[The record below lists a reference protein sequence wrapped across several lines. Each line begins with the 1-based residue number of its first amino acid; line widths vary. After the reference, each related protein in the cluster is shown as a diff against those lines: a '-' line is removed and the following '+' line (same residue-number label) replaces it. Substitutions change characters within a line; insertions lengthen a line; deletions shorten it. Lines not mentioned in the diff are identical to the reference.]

1 MAVYSVK
8 DSGSLSMNKSDD
20 LCIHFLESLYDCA
33 QSELLPVRI
42 DAYPY
47 NDKDILRYEAI
58 ITNRDTEE
66 EIADYLVSV
75 YPDCI
80 MDIID
85 MDVLSDRYDKKGYDY
100 RCHEDYGK

>member
-8 DSGSLSMNKSDD
+8 DYGSLSMNKSDD

-47 NDKDILRYEAI
+47 KHHNHNETLCRVI
-58 ITNRDTEE
+58 
-66 EIADYLVSV
+66 
-75 YPDCI
+75 
-80 MDIID
+80 
-85 MDVLSDRYDKKGYDY
+85 
-100 RCHEDYGK
+100 

>member
-33 QSELLPVRI
+33 QSELLPVCI

-47 NDKDILRYEAI
+47 NDKDIVRYEAI

-75 YPDCI
+75 YREGAEKASKAAYKTLRK
-80 MDIID
+80 
-85 MDVLSDRYDKKGYDY
+85 VYKKVGFVA
-100 RCHEDYGK
+100 R